1 MSSQVKDDNFKR
13 KFEYYKNIDNRTT
26 PRANRM
32 LFYCRLFIYL
42 TLFSILALLFSPA
55 PQQDSK
61 LINVFGLFQISSYS
75 FIFGSSIILL
85 LIGVFYF
92 MVCYFKA
99 NKEYFIF
106 EKSYYEGDLLTLFND
121 EDSQN
126 TIRAFRNNIIHRV
139 KENAGL
145 TGGTAL
151 WIYDRTQQIIRDNE
165 KNMDTTYRM
174 IQEIRSLEED
184 K

>member
-1 MSSQVKDDNFKR
+1 MSSQVKNENFKR

-26 PRANRM
+26 PKANKM

-42 TLFSILALLFSPA
+42 ILFSLLGLLFA
-55 PQQDSK
+55 PYPQPDDN
-61 LINVFGLFQISSYS
+61 LINVLGLFQTTSYS

-85 LIGVFYF
+85 LIGIFYF
-92 MVCYFKA
+92 LFCYF
-99 NKEYFIF
+99 NSNTDYFIF

-126 TIRAFRNNIIHRV
+126 TIRAFRNNIVHRI

-165 KNMDTTYRM
+165 KTTDTTQRM
-174 IQEIRSLEED
+174 IQEIRSLGEE